1 MIPWLPTRLHTPS
14 SPSWCAYS
22 CEQWWGLKPH
32 STPCGNAWSMNHPK
46 ALRKPHATKN
56 KDKNYLCF
64 HHPQCTS
71 TSPLSYL
78 KSHDKPLWVKGDTQK
93 SSLDFE
99 STSSIMWNVKYLSGS
114 RSTFMN
120 DASSTHAVG
129 REAFDLSDKNESKA
143 YGSLLEDPISF
154 HRNSKIFKN

>member
-1 MIPWLPTRLHTPS
+1 MCQKINHKLSLDTVMIPWLPTRLHTPS

-71 TSPLSYL
+71 TSPLGYL
-78 KSHDKPLWVKGDTQK
+78 KSHEKPLWVKGDIQK
-93 SSLDFE
+93 SSSDFE
-99 STSSIMWNVKYLSGS
+99 STSSMWNVKYLS
-114 RSTFMN
+114 RVTKYFYEWRLFHARNRKIKLLTF
-120 DASSTHAVG
+120 
-129 REAFDLSDKNESKA
+129 
-143 YGSLLEDPISF
+143 
-154 HRNSKIFKN
+154 